1 MADAERKL
9 SNGKSRIDFQTD
21 PSKYRHWKLTI
32 DGDVAT
38 LLMDVD
44 EKGALFEGYE
54 LKLNSYDLGV
64 DIELADAIERLRFE
78 HPQVKVILLRS
89 GKPRVFCAGANIRML
104 AGASHAHKVNF
115 CKFTNETRN
124 GIEDASEASGLF
136 TICVI
141 NGTAAGGGYE
151 LALAADHIMLI
162 DDGSSAV
169 SLPELP
175 LLAVLPGTGGL
186 TRVTDKRKVRRDR
199 ADVFCTTEEGIKG
212 KRAVDWRLVDE
223 VVPASKLE
231 EAVGK
236 RAREF
241 AAKSRRPAGTKG
253 IALKPLAR
261 ERSADG
267 VEYGTVSVEL
277 RGAALASE
285 ASGQRGHSKSAR
297 AGHSPEPG
305 SSARARLATITLRGP
320 QAAPPASAE
329 AMVEQGAE
337 FWPLKLARE
346 LDDAIL
352 DIRAN
357 EFDVAA
363 IVFKSSGDPA
373 QVLAYDQFLDANK
386 DHWLAREIRG
396 LWKRVLKRVDLT
408 SRSLVALVEPGSC
421 FAGTLAE
428 LVFASD
434 RSYMLIGKRDGD
446 NKPPATLALAAVNF
460 GAYPMSNGLSRLAS
474 RFLAD
479 PTDLDRA
486 KAAAGETLDAEAAE
500 RLGLVTFALDDIDW
514 EDEIRVFLEERA
526 SFSADGLTGLE
537 ANLRFG
543 GPETMESK
551 IFARLTAWQNWI
563 FQRPNAVGEEGALKR
578 YGTGQKPAFDTRR
591 V

>member
-1 MADAERKL
+1 MADAECKL
-9 SNGKSRIDFQTD
+9 SNGRTRIDFQTD
-21 PSKYRHWKLTI
+21 PSRYRHWKLKL
-32 DGDVAT
+32 DGAVAT

-44 EKGALFEGYE
+44 EKGALFEGYD

-64 DIELADAIERLRFE
+64 DIELADVMERLRFE
-78 HPQVKVILLRS
+78 HPEVRVILLRS

-124 GIEDASEASGLF
+124 GIEDASQISGLK

-151 LALAADHIMLI
+151 LALAADHIMLV
-162 DDGSSAV
+162 DDGSAAV

-186 TRVTDKRKVRRDR
+186 TRVTDKRKVRRDH

-223 VVPASKLE
+223 VVPNSRLE
-231 EAVGK
+231 ETIGRRVA
-236 RAREF
+236 EF
-241 AAKSRRPAGTKG
+241 AAKSDRPAGARGIKLDPLKRARSEQG
-253 IALKPLAR
+253 IA
-261 ERSADG
+261 
-267 VEYGTVSVEL
+267 YGSVSVEL
-277 RGAALASE
+277 
-285 ASGQRGHSKSAR
+285 AR
-297 AGHSPEPG
+297 AE
-305 SSARARLATITLRGP
+305 RLAIVTLRGP
-320 QAAPPASAE
+320 DAPAPPSADR
-329 AMVEQGAE
+329 MVAQGSD
-337 FWPLKLARE
+337 FWPLRVARE

-352 DIRAN
+352 DIRVN
-357 EFDVAA
+357 EFDTAA

-373 QVLAYDQFLDANK
+373 LVIAYEAFLEANK
-386 DHWLAREIRG
+386 DHWLAREIRA
-396 LWKRVLKRVDLT
+396 LWKRTLKRIDLT

-428 LVFASD
+428 LVLAAD
-434 RSYMLIGKRDGD
+434 RSYMLIGARKGD
-446 NKPPATLALAAVNF
+446 NAPAAAIALAEANF

-479 PTDLDRA
+479 PADLEKARA
-486 KAAAGETLDAEAAE
+486 ARGKLIDAETAE
-500 RLGLVTFALDDIDW
+500 QLGLVTFALDDIDW
-514 EDEIRVFLEERA
+514 DEVRVFLEERT
-526 SFSADGLTGLE
+526 SFSPDGLSGLE

-563 FQRPNAVGEEGALKR
+563 FQRPNAVGQEGALRR
-578 YGTGQKPAFDTRR
+578 YGTGQKPNFDTRR